1 MKPIGHDSCVATP
14 TTKPVDLEPDQLIT
28 AQEAMKLLGIS
39 RNTLYALARRGE
51 LPGKKFGKSWRFHR
65 AALLAGFKK

>member
-1 MKPIGHDSCVATP
+1 MKPIGHDSCTATP
-14 TTKPVDLEPDQLIT
+14 ATRKVELEADQLLT

-65 AALLAGFKK
+65 AALLEGFQK